1 MENASYVL
9 EEGGTMVLLG
19 ESSEGFPS
27 GEYMK
32 YIELGS
38 AKAIEEE
45 LERKFTIPGH
55 TILSAFKKAE
65 KFKIIWVSKLDQTT
79 IRKMGII
86 PADNMAVAL
95 NLAGDTGPA
104 YIMPDA
110 YNTFPVAAG

>member
-32 YIELGS
+32 YVNLSS
-38 AKAIEEE
+38 AEAIENE
-45 LERKFTIPGH
+45 LKRNFTIPGH
-55 TILSAFKKAE
+55 TILSAFRKAE
-65 KFKIIWVSKLDQTT
+65 KFKIIWVSRLDREV
-79 IRKMGII
+79 IRKFGII
-86 PADNMAVAL
+86 PADDLAEAM
-95 NLAGDTGPA
+95 NLAGDMGPA

-110 YNTFPVAAG
+110 YNTFPVAG